1 LVIDATVKNTGEALW
16 LAPGIEIGAV
26 ELGAHLY
33 DEAGNLLTFDFRWE
47 HLVEPL
53 RDIQPGEVVTC
64 RMTLPRLAP
73 GRYIV
78 EVDCVSSRV
87 AWFAQLGAQP
97 VRIPVEVTT

>member
-1 LVIDATVKNTGEALW
+1 
-16 LAPGIEIGAV
+16 
-26 ELGAHLY
+26 LY
-33 DEAGNLLTFDFRWE
+33 DEAGNLLAFDFRWE

-53 RDIQPGEVVTC
+53 RDIHPGEVVTC

-97 VRIPVEVTT
+97 VRIPIEVTA